1 MTFSLSGLLRVR
13 GTQERVAAEEL
24 ARATHDR
31 VHAET
36 ASERA
41 LSDLSALDGVVDER
55 MNLLAL
61 AVARAAGRSALSE
74 LQMLVELR
82 RDEEVRA
89 QAVHIE
95 TRRDLR
101 GLERLES
108 THRSATAKA
117 RLDAEQLALDE
128 IAIVRAAR
136 RTGSAA

>member
-1 MTFSLSGLLRVR
+1 MTFSLTGLLRVR
-13 GTQERVAAEEL
+13 GTQERVAAEQL
-24 ARATHDR
+24 SRATNDR
-31 VHAET
+31 VRAES

-41 LSDLSALDGVVDER
+41 LSNLSALDGVIDER
-55 MNLLAL
+55 MTLLAM

-74 LQMLVELR
+74 LQMLVQLR
-82 RDEEVRA
+82 RDEEARA

-108 THRSATAKA
+108 THRSETAKA